1 MGKPG
6 SNSLHQYMLIAVDH
20 VIIWQAS
27 DIEADQVDGL
37 IEITLIKFLFFK
49 NLSVKGARAKIP

>member
-6 SNSLHQYMLIAVDH
+6 SNFRNKYMLIAVDH